1 MDGSSNCVVLEAL
14 HLQALVDNALSRD
27 RCITMDYDRYDSA
40 PVFLLSTKE
49 MLLSSCST
57 LDTWIDSLQMR
68 WVGKQSQL
76 DLVT

>member
-27 RCITMDYDRYDSA
+27 RCITMDYNRHDSA
-40 PVFLLSTKE
+40 PVFLFPTQE
-49 MLLSSCST
+49 MLLSSRST
-57 LDTWIDSLQMR
+57 LDTWVHSLKMR
-68 WVGKQSQL
+68 WVRKQSQL

>member
-14 HLQALVDNALSRD
+14 HLQALVYDALSCD
-27 RCITMDYDRYDSA
+27 GSITMDYDRYDSA

-49 MLLSSCST
+49 MLLGSCST
-57 LDTWIDSLQMR
+57 LDTWVDSLQMR